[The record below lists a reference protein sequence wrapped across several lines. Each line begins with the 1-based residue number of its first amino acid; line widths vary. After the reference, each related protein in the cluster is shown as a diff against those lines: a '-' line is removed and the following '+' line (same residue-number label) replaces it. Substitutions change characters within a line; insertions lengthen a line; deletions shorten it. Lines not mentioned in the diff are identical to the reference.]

1 MKNKIFLIILNVF
14 FLTICYKTARADMAE
29 ICKTQFNSKNYAKA
43 IKSCEDAAK
52 KNYKDG
58 YFYLGRIYLNSN
70 QPRVAVNF
78 FKKARELT
86 TNPYSIGK
94 IYRYI
99 GIAYLNLY
107 LHNKFLYYRDNFIDM
122 SGFNNYD
129 TNLYVSM
136 NNLVALHLMHKLF
149 MKMIFYF
156 NKSLKVCS
164 ADYDSLVF
172 NDLAYAYFFDN
183 KINEALL
190 FEKKAIQSAQKN
202 KDLRNLPL
210 YLFNLS
216 YFQYMKNHIN
226 DPTKKQWQESFNNFL
241 ARLKKYAS
249 RFLKLNTNTTN
260 TQISKIIS
268 NIIKTN

>member
-1 MKNKIFLIILNVF
+1 MKNKAILIILNVV
-14 FLTICYKTARADMAE
+14 FLTICYKIARADMAE
-29 ICKTQFNSKNYAKA
+29 ICKTQFNGKNYVKA

-58 YFYLGRIYLNSN
+58 YFYLGKIYLNLN
-70 QPRVAVNF
+70 QPRVAINF
-78 FKKARELT
+78 FNKTRQLT
-86 TNPYSIGK
+86 TNPYNIGK

-99 GIAYLNLY
+99 GTAYLNLY
-107 LHNKFLYYRDNFIDM
+107 LHNKFLYYRDNFIDL
-122 SGFNNYD
+122 SDFNNYD
-129 TNLYVSM
+129 TNLYISM

-149 MKMIFYF
+149 IKMIFYF
-156 NKSLKVCS
+156 HKSLKMCS
-164 ADYDSLVF
+164 TDYDSLVF

-183 KINEALL
+183 KINKALL

-216 YFQYMKNHIN
+216 YFQYIKNQIN

-241 ARLKKYAS
+241 ARLKKYTS
-249 RFLKLNTNTTN
+249 KLPELNKD
-260 TQISKIIS
+260 TQISKIIN
-268 NIIKTN
+268 NIIKAN

>member
-1 MKNKIFLIILNVF
+1 MKNKVFFIILNVF
-14 FLTICYKTARADMAE
+14 FLTVYYKIARADVAE
-29 ICKTQFNSKNYAKA
+29 VCRIQFYSNNYAKA
-43 IKSCEDAAK
+43 IKSCENAAK

-70 QPRVAVNF
+70 QPRVAINF
-78 FKKARELT
+78 FKKARQLT
-86 TNPYSIGK
+86 ANPYSIGK

-122 SGFNNYD
+122 SGFNNCD
-129 TNLYVSM
+129 TNMYIAM

-149 MKMIFYF
+149 IKMVFYF
-156 NKSLKVCS
+156 HKSLKMS
-164 ADYDSLVF
+164 STNYDFRVF

-183 KINEALL
+183 RINKAIS
-190 FEKKAIQSAQKN
+190 FEKKAIKSAQKS
-202 KDLRNLPL
+202 KDLKDLPL

-216 YFQYMKNHIN
+216 YFQYMKNHVN
-226 DPTKKQWQESFNNFL
+226 DSAKKQWQESFDNFL
-241 ARLKKYAS
+241 ARLKKYTS
-249 RFLKLNTNTTN
+249 KFPELNTD

-268 NIIKTN
+268 NIIKVN